1 MAFIQSEQMQDIVN
15 IDVSSSII
23 DEFSIRTILTNQ
35 QSLIIEMQE
44 KMDFV
49 IPKLEN
55 EMILIKQENKALVE
69 KSIAQ
74 EMEIRKIKQ
83 KNYQTHKYAESNHA
97 MIMSKLR
104 DIEIELQRLDSAYEV
119 LKIQIE
125 LNKQSGLRTSSYKA
139 YSHRLK
145 M

>member
-1 MAFIQSEQMQDIVN
+1 MAFIQSEKIQDMVN
-15 IDVSSSII
+15 IDVSSSIV

-44 KMDFV
+44 KMDFI

-55 EMILIKQENKALVE
+55 EMIAIKQENKALVE

-139 YSHRLK
+139 YSQRLK

>member
-1 MAFIQSEQMQDIVN
+1 
-15 IDVSSSII
+15 
-23 DEFSIRTILTNQ
+23 
-35 QSLIIEMQE
+35 MQE
-44 KMDFV
+44 KMDFI
-49 IPKLEN
+49 IPKLQN
-55 EMILIKQENKALVE
+55 EMITIKEANKALVE

-97 MIMSKLR
+97 MIVCKLR
-104 DIEIELQRLDSAYEV
+104 DIEFELQRLDSAYEV

-139 YSHRLK
+139 YSQRLK
-145 M
+145 L